1 MAMSN
6 HHFILPI
13 GLWVRVFG
21 KDLAGAA
28 LAWSLSCGY
37 SQRADGATV
46 ICRVSQN
53 GSQNGPLAWL
63 AADAADWLGAQPGS
77 WLALLQVVS
86 PTWYSLGRHISWM
99 VADFSQGTTPKRT
112 RQNFMAFYDWALKVV
127 SLTST
132 ILLVRAGASP
142 LIQK

>member
-1 MAMSN
+1 MLRHKRLKTSSLSPAITITGIVVPYKVTPTIVAKSN

-37 SQRADGATV
+37 SETADGATV
-46 ICRVSQN
+46 ICRVSQI

-77 WLALLQVVS
+77 
-86 PTWYSLGRHISWM
+86 
-99 VADFSQGTTPKRT
+99 
-112 RQNFMAFYDWALKVV
+112 
-127 SLTST
+127 
-132 ILLVRAGASP
+132 
-142 LIQK
+142 